1 MQACRTGTIWKN
13 SAHVKLMEVKVQGRA
28 TGKRIGESY
37 FNFLGQLSLM
47 PGTFEKYCGFD
58 IELRMGAARL

>member
-1 MQACRTGTIWKN
+1 MG
-13 SAHVKLMEVKVQGRA
+13 VKVQGQSA
-28 TGKRIGESY
+28 GERIGESY

-47 PGTFEKYCGFD
+47 PSTFEKYCGFD